1 MDGEFR
7 ISIRAFDP
15 VVERAYRVLFPAD
28 PQKSAQLLD
37 WRMQANPHGSARFA
51 LAERGDDIVGM
62 IALVP
67 TRLRNL
73 PGNPLAYQAID
84 TAVHPSC
91 RGQGLFVKMGA
102 LAQDPSGLGVKLL
115 WGFPNS
121 NATPGWFG
129 RLGWTNFGAVPLLL
143 KPLRSGLLLKRF
155 HAGLG
160 VIDFPLVRARK
171 SRGQP
176 YEDRLTFSRDV
187 DQLWNRVARDFGIAV
202 DRSGDWMNWRVLQ
215 KPEANYRS
223 VGIKDNSGELGAL
236 VVTRLAD
243 KHGGRLLYV
252 MEALSSKEG
261 ERALGK
267 LLLSEVSRA
276 ARHGAEAALAWCPR
290 HAPNYACYRKAGFM
304 PFPSFLRPIE
314 INFGARAFGAD
325 SAAATEKGAHW
336 YVSFLDSDT
345 N

>member
-1 MDGEFR
+1 MGGKFR

-15 VVERAYRVLFPAD
+15 VVERAYVTLFPAD
-28 PQKSAQLLD
+28 PQKSAELLN
-37 WRMQANPHGSARFA
+37 WRMRANPHGPARFVI
-51 LAERGDDIVGM
+51 AERGDDIAGM

-91 RGQGLFVKMGA
+91 RGQGLFVELGA
-102 LAQDPSGLGVKLL
+102 FAQSPSGLGAQLL
-115 WGFPNS
+115 WGFPNA
-121 NATPGWFG
+121 NAAPGWFR

-143 KPLRSGLLLKRF
+143 KPLRSSLAFKQL

-160 VIDFPLVRARK
+160 IIDFPLVRARK
-171 SRGQP
+171 SLGQP
-176 YEDRLTFSRDV
+176 YEDGFAFASDV
-187 DQLWNRVARDFGIAV
+187 DQLWRKIAGDFGIAV
-202 DRSGDWMNWRVLQ
+202 DRSGDWMRWRVQQ

-223 VGIKDNSGELGAL
+223 VGIKTATGELDAFA
-236 VVTRLAD
+236 VTQLAD
-243 KHGGRLLYV
+243 KHGARLLYV
-252 MEALSSKEG
+252 MEAMSAKGRERELG
-261 ERALGK
+261 E

-276 ARHGAEAALAWCPR
+276 AGQGAEAALAWCPR
-290 HAPNYACYRKAGFM
+290 NAPNYSSYRKAGFM
-304 PFPSFLRPIE
+304 PLPPRLRPIE
-314 INFGARAFGAD
+314 INFGARSYGAD
-325 SAAATEKGAHW
+325 SAAATADRW